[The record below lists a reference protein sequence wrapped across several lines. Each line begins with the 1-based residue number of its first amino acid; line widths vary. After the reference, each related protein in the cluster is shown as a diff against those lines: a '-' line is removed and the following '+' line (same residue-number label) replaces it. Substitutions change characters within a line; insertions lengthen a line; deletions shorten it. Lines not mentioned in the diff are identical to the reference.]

1 MRTLEPHATV
11 QVFASSTELRD
22 YLAANPCARN
32 AGRCIRQTTL
42 PGEVCHVIVTH
53 ATEAEAMAANAAAG
67 YQAQKDRQQYLSA
80 AVRAQDARKREQRR
94 HALTDYLNPSP

>member
-1 MRTLEPHATV
+1 MRTLEPHAAV
-11 QVFASSTELRD
+11 QVFASSAELRD
-22 YLAANPCARN
+22 YLAANPRVRN

-53 ATEAEAMAANAAAG
+53 LTPQEAQEADRLALI
-67 YQAQKDRQQYLSA
+67 QAQKDRQQYLSA